1 MATTM
6 PKDGEA
12 DREAGDPLLFFR
24 GKVRLTGMAE
34 QQVQSDEELM
44 QRYQEGSAAAFDELY
59 EKYRRPL
66 YGFLVNHSGRSR
78 QEVDEVFQETWLKLV
93 RNRKR
98 FDSSQLFGPWL
109 FTIARNCL
117 VDRWRHLG
125 RISSLHVSDDI
136 AMQGAS
142 SSGLARPDRQAESAS
157 LGSAW
162 QAALLALPAEQRE
175 VILLKFETDM
185 TLDEMGEVIGAGR
198 ETVKSRLRYAM
209 AKLRKSLHEWQE
221 ELLDE

>member
-1 MATTM
+1 MIAVTLNDD
-6 PKDGEA
+6 KA
-12 DREAGDPLLFFR
+12 DRNDRDPLLLSR
-24 GKVRLTGMAE
+24 SKVRLAGMSE
-34 QQVQSDEELM
+34 PRIQSDEELM

-59 EKYRRPL
+59 ERYRRSL

-125 RISSLHVSDDI
+125 RVSSLHVSDDI

-142 SSGLARPDRQAESAS
+142 SSGLARPDRQAESA
-157 LGSAW
+157 GIGAAW
-162 QAALLALPAEQRE
+162 QAALRALPPEQRE
-175 VILLKFETDM
+175 VILLKLETDM
-185 TLDEMGEVIGAGR
+185 TLDEMGKVIGAGR

-209 AKLRKSLHEWQE
+209 TKLRNSLHEWQE